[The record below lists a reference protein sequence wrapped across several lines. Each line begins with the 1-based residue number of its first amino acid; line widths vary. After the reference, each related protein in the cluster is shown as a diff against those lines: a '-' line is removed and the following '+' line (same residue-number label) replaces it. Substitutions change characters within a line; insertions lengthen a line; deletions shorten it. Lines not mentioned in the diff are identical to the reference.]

1 MSVRRHRARVLARAA
16 GFAVALGIPVAV
28 LACLVRAETGPVV
41 PLDQAAIAAATEIA
55 RERGAL
61 RQVLLWWQEAFNARW
76 VNLAVTIV
84 CVWVWRRHGLTT
96 RALWAFGTLMATW
109 ALGLGAKFVVQ
120 RARPVVDDALSHA
133 PGYSFPSGHA
143 MNTTAAALV
152 LTLLVWPLLGRRG
165 RLVLVGVAV
174 TAVVVTALDRVFL
187 GVHYPSDTLAG
198 IALGTALV
206 GGSYLG
212 YVGWSP
218 GDLAE
223 PSGRAGKAPTGDER
237 AR

>member
-28 LACLVRAETGPVV
+28 LAYLVRTETGPVV

-143 MNTTAAALV
+143 MNTSAAALV

-165 RLVLVGVAV
+165 RFVLVGVAV